1 MSEFINNVSRRKEII
16 KNVLKGLHE
25 GKPVE
30 EVTAEFTTLA
40 GEATS
45 SEIAEVEQMLIA
57 EGLPAAEVQRLC
69 DVHVRVF
76 KQSLEKQTPP
86 GSQPGHP
93 VHTFQLENEKVLSL
107 LTDMR
112 KTLGNLAASGADGLE
127 ELRQQFNRLKMFER
141 HYQRKEYLLFPKLEK
156 HSFSG
161 PSTVMW
167 GIHDAISEMWKTFGE
182 ILGSAGPA
190 AQAALLEQF
199 TQFEQ
204 PVRDMVYKE
213 EKILFPAAVEH
224 LSEEEWLEIRKGEPE
239 YGYFLVQ
246 PGSDW
251 HPVISSAVPAAE
263 SEAVMT
269 TETLALD
276 TGVLTLQQINL
287 LLTNLPVDVTLV
299 DEKDEVRFF
308 SQTKE
313 RIFARPPSIIGRQ
326 VINCHPP
333 QSYDRVRQILD
344 DFRSGTRDVAEFW
357 IPMGE
362 KFIHIRYFALRGVAG
377 EYKGCIEVSQD
388 VAGIRALQGEKRLL

>member
-1 MSEFINNVSRRKEII
+1 MSEFINNVTRRKEII

-30 EVTAEFTTLA
+30 EVTTEFATLA

-86 GSQPGHP
+86 ESQPGHP
-93 VHTFQLENEKVLSL
+93 VHTFRLENEIVLGL
-107 LTDMR
+107 LSDMR
-112 KTLGNLAASGADGLE
+112 KTLGSFSASEADGLE
-127 ELRQQFNRLKMFER
+127 ELRQQFNRLKMYER
-141 HYQRKEYLLFPKLEK
+141 HYQRKEYLLFPNLER
-156 HSFSG
+156 HAFSG

-167 GIHDAISEMWKTFGE
+167 GIHDEIRKMWKIFGE
-182 ILGSAGPA
+182 TLASASPA
-190 AQAALLEQF
+190 AEVVLLEQF
-199 TQFEQ
+199 KKFEQ
-204 PVRDMVYKE
+204 PIREMVYKE
-213 EKILFPAAVEH
+213 EKILFPAAMEH
-224 LSEEEWLEIRKGEPE
+224 LSEEEWLGVRKGEAE

-246 PGSDW
+246 PGSEW
-251 HPVISSAVPAAE
+251 HPVISSAAPAAE
-263 SEAVMT
+263 PEAVMT
-269 TETLALD
+269 TDVFPLD
-276 TGVLTLQQINL
+276 TGVLTLEQVNL
-287 LLTNLPVDVTLV
+287 LLKNLPVDVTLV

-362 KFIHIRYFALRGVAG
+362 KFIHIRYFALRGAAG

>member
-1 MSEFINNVSRRKEII
+1 MSEFINNVTRRKEII
-16 KNVLKGLHE
+16 KNVLKSLHE

-30 EVTAEFTTLA
+30 EVTAEFATLA

-45 SEIAEVEQMLIA
+45 TEIAEVEQMLIS

-93 VHTFQLENEKVLSL
+93 IHTFRLENEKVLSL

-112 KTLGNLAASGADGLE
+112 TSLGGLTGSGADGLE
-127 ELRQQFNRLKMFER
+127 QLRQHFNRLKMFER
-141 HYQRKEYLLFPKLEK
+141 HYQRKEYLLFPVLEK
-156 HSFSG
+156 HAFSG

-167 GIHDAISEMWKTFGE
+167 GIHDEVRKMWKTFGE
-182 ILGSAGPA
+182 ALENAGPA
-190 AQAALLEQF
+190 SQGDLQGQF
-199 TQFEQ
+199 AKFEQ
-204 PVRDMVYKE
+204 PMREMAYKE
-213 EKILFPAAVEH
+213 EKILFPAAMEH
-224 LSEEEWLEIRKGEPE
+224 LSEEEWLVIKNAEHE

-246 PGSDW
+246 PGGEW

-263 SEAVMT
+263 PEAVMT
-269 TETLALD
+269 TELLPLD
-276 TGVLTLQQINL
+276 TGLLTLEQINL
-287 LLTNLPVDVTLV
+287 LLKNLPVDVTLV

-344 DFRSGTRDVAEFW
+344 DFRAGKRDVAEFW

-362 KFIHIRYFALRGVAG
+362 KFIHIRYFALRGPAG